1 MPETRKVENVLLRKE
16 WHKDGQHKLT
26 FWDLEMEGMEKPI
39 NIGLQPGNEVQPG
52 NPLTFDLT
60 GEEDRGKLKAKEP
73 RQGGKGGGGFRQSPE
88 QLRSE
93 NMRSCIHA
101 AYQFVAAAAAAGTEV
116 KSEHVDAL
124 AKRWYVNLV
133 KPAQEGKL

>member
-26 FWDLEMEGMEKPI
+26 FWDLEMEGMDKPI

-52 NPLTFDLT
+52 SPLTFDLT

-73 RQGGKGGGGFRQSPE
+73 RQGGKGGGGFKQSPE

-93 NMRSCIHA
+93 NMRSVLHC
-101 AYQFVAAAAAAGTEV
+101 AYQYVLGMKQAGEDV
-116 KSEHVDAL
+116 RSDHVDVL
-124 AKRWYVNLV
+124 AKRWYGLV
-133 KPAQEGKL
+133 KAAAGDKL